1 MIKAWSACR
10 RRTISTRLQKCGI
23 DASLSSQKP
32 ITSHVSK
39 GRHTHVSWTSVPSKK
54 MRRLFSDLLFS
65 SSLSSAEFSSIPS
78 DSIES
83 HSTTYACAGV
93 VLALL
98 GCGVSDACGPAGK
111 GWVSAGRMGCVPG
124 SPTGSSG
131 ESGGAAPG
139 DRSSSS
145 PGKAG
150 SRRGDTSPRLVDR
163 TGGDLL
169 PEIYQNT
176 QNFVNKMRE
185 NSLQNSD
192 VAIFTFDI
200 LQVSVTL
207 SKGKRGFDVTFFD
220 FSIRVMSPLK

>member
-1 MIKAWSACR
+1 M
-10 RRTISTRLQKCGI
+10 
-23 DASLSSQKP
+23 
-32 ITSHVSK
+32 
-39 GRHTHVSWTSVPSKK
+39 
-54 MRRLFSDLLFS
+54 
-65 SSLSSAEFSSIPS
+65 
-78 DSIES
+78 
-83 HSTTYACAGV
+83 
-93 VLALL
+93 
-98 GCGVSDACGPAGK
+98 
-111 GWVSAGRMGCVPG
+111 PG

-150 SRRGDTSPRLVDR
+150 SCRGDTSPRLVDR

-169 PEIYQNT
+169 PEIHQNT

-192 VAIFTFDI
+192 VAIFTSDI

-207 SKGKRGFDVTFFD
+207 NKGKRGFDVTFFD